1 MLVFSNGGAKRKS
14 RKVTKGRVS
23 KAMDVRSRKQVKGF
37 EDLLSKGPLTLVLV
51 YADWCGACH
60 RFREN
65 TWKQI
70 QSLPNKSV
78 NVTSVREDIFPE
90 TSLKNTKI
98 NYYPSLLL
106 VGNDKKPAEFTTPKG
121 EATNVL
127 PNNSKEL
134 LTKIVTSPLPETAST
149 VVQNSTNK
157 ENLNNNFEAISTAK
171 KTNSVKN
178 TPPMEDLFE
187 SVKRPSVENDM
198 ETAFEPMTASELV
211 AKTNKT
217 PVAGGGLLHTLSQ
230 IITKGTKALR
240 LRTRSRKNKRKG
252 KGKKTQKAQKRNK
265 LGRFSRRR

>member
-14 RKVTKGRVS
+14 RKVTKGRVT

-65 TWKQI
+65 TWKDI
-70 QSLPNKSV
+70 QKLPNKSV
-78 NVTSVREDIFPE
+78 NITSVREDVFPE

-106 VGNDKKPAEFTTPKG
+106 VGNNKKPAEFTSPKG
-121 EATNVL
+121 ESTNVL

-134 LTKIVTSPLPETAST
+134 LTKIVTSPLPETVSE
-149 VVQNSTNK
+149 VVRNSTNK
-157 ENLNNNFEAISTAK
+157 GNLNNSFEAISTAK
-171 KTNSVKN
+171 NTANMKN
-178 TPPMEDLFE
+178 ASPPMDDLFE
-187 SVKRPSVENDM
+187 SVKPPSIAEDLN
-198 ETAFEPMTASELV
+198 ETGFEPMTASEMT
-211 AKTNKT
+211 TNSKKT
-217 PVAGGGLLHTLSQ
+217 PVVGGGLLDALSK
-230 IITKGTKALR
+230 IISKGTKALR
-240 LRTRSRKNKRKG
+240 IRTKSRKQKRKSS
-252 KGKKTQKAQKRNK
+252 KTRKAHKRNK